1 MKKETIMKQLCWAN
15 YDHTQP
21 LDLDA
26 LDELTIRE
34 LADEQIICRRMGA
47 LPGFTNKNYW
57 QITAIG
63 EQLFHYA

>member
-1 MKKETIMKQLCWAN
+1 MKKETTMKQLCWAN

-34 LADEQIICRRMGA
+34 LVDEEILTRRMGA

>member
-1 MKKETIMKQLCWAN
+1 MKQLHWAN
-15 YDHTQP
+15 YPHTQP
-21 LDLDA
+21 LDLDL

-34 LADEQIICRRMGA
+34 LADEQIIVRRMGA

-57 QITAIG
+57 TLTVIG